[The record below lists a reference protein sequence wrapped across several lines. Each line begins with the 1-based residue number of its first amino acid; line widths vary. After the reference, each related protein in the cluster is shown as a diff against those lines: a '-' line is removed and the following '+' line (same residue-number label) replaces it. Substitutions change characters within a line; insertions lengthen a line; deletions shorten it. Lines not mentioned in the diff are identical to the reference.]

1 MSKEKGILQ
10 NKSIFEINSLILGEN
25 KNFVRTHLHLP
36 LEVVS
41 RIMSSS
47 TYNFNEFKTY
57 LSFAF
62 RTSGNCKLDFKIKNQ
77 VCNHLGISQRTL
89 KKHIQTL
96 ILKGYFGYNPKTN
109 TLFINGLNKIKRLV
123 YLQYDCNEEFL
134 KCKTSFRLNVSD
146 IENLRFLIFSAKEQY
161 ILRFQ
166 LKYKNNLKFEEYLI
180 SQGLIKRY
188 KNGNESVKRQLKRL
202 YNLEKRA
209 KGDSMKKENP
219 NHFGTNLFVDDK
231 DYLGVSNS
239 FISDNFNRTK
249 SWGSKMKKKSS
260 ILELLKYNK
269 KVRYVNSYPITFNVR
284 RYLSITC
291 PTTYHK
297 LFCVRKDDNILVF
310 ERGYDEIISNVKL
323 TRRK

>member
-1 MSKEKGILQ
+1 
-10 NKSIFEINSLILGEN
+10 
-25 KNFVRTHLHLP
+25 
-36 LEVVS
+36 
-41 RIMSSS
+41 MSSS

-62 RTSGNCKLDFKIKNQ
+62 RTSGNCKLNLQIKND

-89 KKHIQTL
+89 NKHIQSL
-96 ILKGYFGYNPKTN
+96 ISKKYFGYNPKTN

-123 YLQYDCNEEFL
+123 YIEYGYDEQIL
-134 KCKTSFRLNVSD
+134 SKTSFKLNVLD
-146 IENLRFLIFSAKEQY
+146 IGTLKFLTFSAKEQY
-161 ILRFQ
+161 ILKFQ
-166 LKYKNNLKFEEYLI
+166 LKYKNNLRFEEYLI
-180 SQGLIKRY
+180 SRGLMERY
-188 KNGNESVKRQLKRL
+188 KNGNESVRRQFKRS
-202 YNLEKRA
+202 YNLEKKT

-219 NHFGTNLFVDDK
+219 NHFGLNLFIDDK

-260 ILELLKYNK
+260 MLELLKYTK
-269 KVRYVNSYPITFNVR
+269 KARYINSYPITFNVK

-297 LFCVRKDDNILVF
+297 LFCIRKDNDILVF

-323 TRRK
+323 STRRG